1 MMKKTV
7 LWMVM
12 AALALSGCANM
23 SDGTRTKTEATALGA
38 GGGALLGGLIGALA
52 GGSDA
57 AWVGAAVGAGVGG
70 VAGFAYGTHVAKEKA
85 KYASQE
91 DWLDACI
98 HSAEKVNRENRAYNA
113 ALEKEIR
120 VLAAETDSLAA
131 VYAQKKVRK
140 SALAKEKKK
149 IDAKLAEADKAL
161 ERSTF
166 ELENQKSALADARK
180 SGESPQ
186 VDQLDREIAELKA
199 TIAELEGHTE
209 SLASMSARMAV

>member
-1 MMKKTV
+1 MKKSIMGM
-7 LWMVM
+7 LL
-12 AALALSGCANM
+12 AALVLSGCANM

-70 VAGFAYGTHVAKEKA
+70 IAGYVYGSHVAREKA

-98 HSAEKVNRENRAYNA
+98 DSAEKVNRENRAYNA
-113 ALEKEIR
+113 ALEKEVR
-120 VLAAETDSLAA
+120 TLAAETDTLAA
-131 VYAQKKVRK
+131 VYARKKVRK
-140 SALAKEKKK
+140 SALTREKKK
-149 IDAKLAEADKAL
+149 IDAKLAEAEKTL
-161 ERSTF
+161 KRSHF
-166 ELENQKSALADARK
+166 ELENQKVALTDARK
-180 SGESPQ
+180 SGKSRQAGE
-186 VDQLDREIAELKA
+186 LDREISELKA

>member
-1 MMKKTV
+1 MKKSIMGM
-7 LWMVM
+7 LL
-12 AALALSGCANM
+12 AALVLSGCANM

-70 VAGFAYGTHVAKEKA
+70 IAGYAYGSHVAREKA

-98 HSAEKVNRENRAYNA
+98 DSAEKVNRENRAYNA
-113 ALEKEIR
+113 ALEKEVR
-120 VLAAETDSLAA
+120 SLAAETDTLAS
-131 VYAQKKVRK
+131 VYARKKVRK
-140 SALAKEKKK
+140 SALTREKKK
-149 IDAKLAEADKAL
+149 IDAKLAEAEKTL
-161 ERSTF
+161 KRSHF
-166 ELENQKSALADARK
+166 ELENQKVALADARK
-180 SGESPQ
+180 SGKSRQAGE
-186 VDQLDREIAELKA
+186 LDREIAELKA

>member
-1 MMKKTV
+1 MKKTA

-12 AALALSGCANM
+12 VALVFSGCANM

-57 AWVGAAVGAGVGG
+57 ALVGAAVGAGVGG
-70 VAGFAYGTHVAKEKA
+70 IAGFAYGTHVAKQKE

-98 HSAEKVNRENRAYNA
+98 VSAEKVNRENRTYNKA
-113 ALEKEIR
+113 LAKEIDALEKE
-120 VLAAETDSLAA
+120 TNSLSA
-131 VYAQKKVRK
+131 VYARKKVK
-140 SALAKEKKK
+140 KDALKKEKKK
-149 IDAKLAEADKAL
+149 IDARLADAQKTL
-161 ERSTF
+161 KRSNF
-166 ELENQKSALADARK
+166 ELENQKIAQVDARK
-180 SGESPQ
+180 SGKSRQ
-186 VDQLDREIAELKA
+186 ADQLDKEIAKLKA